1 MKVTYTTLWE
11 AEETFVFAERQKV
24 FLPLIQT
31 TPIHSVILGRPR
43 PSCHCFVATNTGRP
57 SDQSQ
62 PASLETAG
70 GEGGAPGDEHN
81 GRQENRH
88 TLHTRRVPEAI
99 EPANLLRVAQRT
111 ATPCRLINAT
121 ALPYLLLCYGVTQIN

>member
-11 AEETFVFAERQKV
+11 AEEIFVFAERQKV

-31 TPIHSVILGRPR
+31 TPIHSLILGRPR

-62 PASLETAG
+62 PVSLETAG
-70 GEGGAPGDEHN
+70 GEGGAPGDEHS
-81 GRQENRH
+81 GARRTDTHFTHGESLRQSNPQ
-88 TLHTRRVPEAI
+88 TSCVLHKELQRRAD
-99 EPANLLRVAQRT
+99 
-111 ATPCRLINAT
+111 
-121 ALPYLLLCYGVTQIN
+121 